1 MFFNKLYSIKVISK
15 ITNKIPEL
23 GEIFNKSYQKNN
35 NERGDFIHS
44 NKVNRVKNK
53 KNKNKILKK
62 NINLVEYFGYKIID

>member
-1 MFFNKLYSIKVISK
+1 MFFNKLYSRKVISK

-62 NINLVEYFGYKIID
+62 ILI